1 MSPRRTDHKPSEGRA
16 SLQPLPQHRTP
27 LPGLP
32 VLHFLRPKT
41 LCLSPEHSL
50 FQEDLPPAV
59 GHQGVPRHQSAATEE
74 EGQAAQGSD
83 ESLT

>member
-1 MSPRRTDHKPSEGRA
+1 MA
-16 SLQPLPQHRTP
+16 FVPQHPTP

-32 VLHFLRPKT
+32 VLDFLGPKT

-50 FQEDLPPAV
+50 IQEDLPPAV
-59 GHQGVPRHQSAATEE
+59 GHQGVPRHQSVAETEE

-83 ESLT
+83 ESLR